1 MPLGSIT
8 VKFSGAKLKSHRHF
22 FNFGF
27 LLEILI
33 TIEIQTFSDCL
44 GLQVKFWHNLKIL
57 SRYESKSSV
66 QVYFALWQID
76 KGTLIV
82 VCVFQI
88 YSSFV
93 RFFLFIEWVDI
104 FFQSTCTCIL
114 NVCSKTK
121 KNYSLHLAFIDFPNV
136 KTNPF
141 KCAFNKLTS
150 DKIIFPFAWSV
161 PYYCGL
167 VWKFKESNVIYNR
180 LHVFSIINL
189 IYTNS

>member
-1 MPLGSIT
+1 MICTLWAIKKECKRQFKTSIHKHFQYFSLRENHGSKLFHAIT

-66 QVYFALWQID
+66 QVYLALWQID

-82 VCVFQI
+82 LCVFQI

-93 RFFLFIEWVDI
+93 RF
-104 FFQSTCTCIL
+104 
-114 NVCSKTK
+114 
-121 KNYSLHLAFIDFPNV
+121 
-136 KTNPF
+136 
-141 KCAFNKLTS
+141 
-150 DKIIFPFAWSV
+150 
-161 PYYCGL
+161 
-167 VWKFKESNVIYNR
+167 
-180 LHVFSIINL
+180 
-189 IYTNS
+189 